1 MLNPQRR
8 IVSQN
13 GSCYTDPMKL
23 SNAHLVRILKKGALI
38 LLAVVLLAQVTPAIV
53 LADGTYPVY
62 LPLILREE
70 PINTNPVHEGI
81 ATYYYATG
89 AGACSFDPNPDDLMV
104 AAMNVDDYYNSTYGQ
119 AAYCGAYVN
128 VIGRKGSVVV
138 RIVDLCP
145 GCAADDLDLSQ
156 EAFAQVDNLSAGR
169 VPITWQVVSPALS
182 RPIAYHFMSGSNQ
195 WWMAVQ
201 VRNHRNPIKSL
212 EYRPSGNSDWLAIS
226 RASYNYFVQS
236 EPDPGPGPYDF
247 RVTDWYGNVL
257 TDNAIPLVDD
267 GTIAGAGQFPAGP

>member
-1 MLNPQRR
+1 
-8 IVSQN
+8 
-13 GSCYTDPMKL
+13 MKL
-23 SNAHLVRILKKGALI
+23 SAARFGWILKIWGVI
-38 LLAVVLLAQVTPAIV
+38 LLAVALLVQSSPALV
-53 LADGTYPVY
+53 MADDTYPVY
-62 LPLILREE
+62 LPLILRTE
-70 PINTNPVHEGI
+70 PVNTNPIHEGI

-89 AGACSFDPNPDDLMV
+89 GGACSFDPSPDDLMV
-104 AAMNVDDYYNSTYGQ
+104 AAMNADDYYRSTYGQ

-156 EAFAQVDNLSAGR
+156 EAFAEVDNLSAGR

-182 RPIAYHFMSGSNQ
+182 RPIAYHFKSGSNQ

-201 VRNHRNPIKSL
+201 VRNHRNPIESL
-212 EYRPSGNSDWLAIS
+212 EYRATGSSDWINVP
-226 RASYNYFVQS
+226 RTSYNYFVPTS
-236 EPDPGPGPYDF
+236 GMGAGPYDF

-257 TDNAIPLVDD
+257 TDSAIPLVAD
-267 GTIAGAGQFPAGP
+267 GTIAGSAQFPAGP